1 MTADM
6 IIKGNA
12 IFDSVS
18 GKHFAGFVAVK
29 GNRIAAVGKDMDSIS
44 QYAGA
49 DTKII
54 DAGDR
59 LVMPGFQTAIHI

>member
-18 GKHFAGFVAVK
+18 DKPFAGFVAVK
-29 GNRIAAVGKDMDSIS
+29 GNRIAAVGKENGQHQSVR
-44 QYAGA
+44 G
-49 DTKII
+49 
-54 DAGDR
+54 R
-59 LVMPGFQTAIHI
+59 